1 MIVEK
6 ITEILEILGFDCS
19 SGAVAL
25 ALALAVVL
33 VGSQTRRLG
42 GLELDSACVF
52 FFHAGDSSVYFIDSH

>member
-6 ITEILEILGFDCS
+6 IIEILEILGFDCS

-25 ALALAVVL
+25 ALALAFVL

>member
-6 ITEILEILGFDCS
+6 IIEILEILGFDCS

-25 ALALAVVL
+25 ALALAFVL
-33 VGSQTRRLG
+33 VGSQTLRLG

-52 FFHAGDSSVYFIDSH
+52 FFMLEIRLCIS